1 MLKLLTYSNFYLFLN
16 QKVEDLFYLELME
29 MNIREKTRRENKE
42 RLGSKMEAKERTKS
56 DDYERRVI
64 NKEGAGREEDGRRRT
79 IGPGDQN
86 SEKYT
91 ILNPEKER
99 RDCFV
104 RLKSDFGKDKINQ
117 GARKDGV
124 GTSRLRKY
132 LQEEGS
138 GSPGLGSPGLVL
150 GRTERSRSE
159 EVEKEEGDTRRPRH
173 R

>member
-1 MLKLLTYSNFYLFLN
+1 M
-16 QKVEDLFYLELME
+16 EL
-29 MNIREKTRRENKE
+29 NIREKTRRENKE
-42 RLGSKMEAKERTKS
+42 RSGSKMKTKERTKS
-56 DDYERRVI
+56 DDYESIII
-64 NKEGAGREEDGRRRT
+64 NKEGEGLRREEDGRRRT

-91 ILNPEKER
+91 MLNPEKER

-104 RLKSDFGKDKINQ
+104 RLKSDFGKDKKDE

-138 GSPGLGSPGLVL
+138 GSLGLGSPGLVL

-159 EVEKEEGDTRRPRH
+159 EVEKEVGDTRRPRH